1 VRVVPSALEPFA
13 AGYRTGSGL
22 QVHASCGS
30 DQDSDWFNWPSY
42 SRLRGGG
49 CYAYGGGCYAYQ
61 VDSANRSQII
71 VFRA

>member
-49 CYAYGGGCYAYQ
+49 CYAYQ